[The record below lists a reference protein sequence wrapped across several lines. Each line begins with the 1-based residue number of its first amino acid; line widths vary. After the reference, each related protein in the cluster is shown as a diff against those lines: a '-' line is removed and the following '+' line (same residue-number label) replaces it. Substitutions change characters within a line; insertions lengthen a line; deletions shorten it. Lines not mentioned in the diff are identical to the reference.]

1 MNRIRP
7 TSSRSPRPL
16 IISLCAGGGGVGR
29 STLAAELAR
38 SFVRKGLRVL
48 LVDADLHHPTQ
59 HQRFDAT
66 ERWAA
71 QPWSPSLNCAHL
83 APPNDPSAS
92 GSTDPRVPEL
102 LILGQD
108 HVGRPRA
115 HAPDVRALHQ
125 SLRDADFDVIFLDQS
140 SGLDEWTVSMSVLA
154 DVPAMVVATEPVS
167 LDAGTRYMRRA
178 IFSAMRLLDE
188 AEGIEQVIDE
198 TSAQLPANWAL
209 GDLREAAER
218 TGAADLLNEAMN
230 RLEPYIILSQTREAA
245 EREIGPVL
253 GLAWWYLTGVR
264 PRYAGAIDHD
274 GRRWFHLRQGNLLPP
289 LNSEFGAGFQ
299 LEELS
304 KKLID
309 PARLDAEQPRQRA
322 KDVPAA
328 LYLLGLSADT
338 PAPEVRMCYR
348 KLWEGVRRDHVGTQ
362 QLLNGPLR
370 DKLIQDLES
379 ANRDLQTWLSERSTN
394 TTTTEAQPARPRG
407 PGARI
412 RDRRR
417 SMNLTEREV
426 SLRTKIGL
434 KVLKAIEEFD
444 TPALPRATYLRQ
456 YLREIAL
463 VLNLD
468 ADSLMDE
475 YLTAFAEAQRA
486 RILTRGQDNR

>member
-1 MNRIRP
+1 M
-7 TSSRSPRPL
+7 
-16 IISLCAGGGGVGR
+16 
-29 STLAAELAR
+29 
-38 SFVRKGLRVL
+38 
-48 LVDADLHHPTQ
+48 
-59 HQRFDAT
+59 
-66 ERWAA
+66 
-71 QPWSPSLNCAHL
+71 
-83 APPNDPSAS
+83 
-92 GSTDPRVPEL
+92 DPRVPEL
-102 LILGQD
+102 LVLGQD
-108 HVGRPRA
+108 HLGRPRA
-115 HAPDVRALHQ
+115 HAPDVLSLYQ
-125 SLRDADFDVIFLDQS
+125 SLRDADVDVVFLDQS

-154 DVPAMVVATEPVS
+154 DIPAMVVATEPVS
-167 LDAGTRYMRRA
+167 LDAGTRYIRRA
-178 IFSAMRLLDE
+178 LFLAMRLLDE

-209 GDLREAAER
+209 GDLRDAAER
-218 TGAADLLNEAMN
+218 TGAIDLLNEAMS

-289 LNSEFGAGFQ
+289 LNSELGAGFQ

-304 KKLID
+304 KKLSD
-309 PARLDAEQPRQRA
+309 PGRLDAEQPRQRGR
-322 KDVPAA
+322 DVPAA
-328 LYLLGLSADT
+328 LYLLGLSSDT

-370 DKLIQDLES
+370 DRLIQDLES

-394 TTTTEAQPARPRG
+394 TTTTETVTVRPRG
-407 PGARI
+407 PGANI

-417 SMNLTEREV
+417 AMNLTEREV

-434 KVLKAIEEFD
+434 KVLKSIEEFD
-444 TPALPRATYLRQ
+444 TSDLPRATYLRQ

-463 VLNLD
+463 VLNMD
-468 ADSLMDE
+468 ADALMDE

-486 RILTRGQDNR
+486 RILTRGQDTR

>member
-1 MNRIRP
+1 
-7 TSSRSPRPL
+7 
-16 IISLCAGGGGVGR
+16 
-29 STLAAELAR
+29 
-38 SFVRKGLRVL
+38 VL
-48 LVDADLHHPTQ
+48 LVDADLNHPTQ
-59 HQRFDAT
+59 HQRFDAQT
-66 ERWAA
+66 RWSSRA
-71 QPWSPSLNCAHL
+71 WTPSLSCAHL
-83 APPNDPSAS
+83 IPPNEPSAS

-108 HVGRPRA
+108 HDGRPRT
-115 HAPDVRALHQ
+115 HAPDVRALHK
-125 SLRDADFDVIFLDQS
+125 SLREADFDVVFLDQS
-140 SGLDEWTVSMSVLA
+140 SGLDEWTVSMSVLS
-154 DVPAMVVATEPVS
+154 DVPTMVVATEPIS
-167 LDAGTRYMRRA
+167 LDAGTRFMRRA
-178 IFSAMRLLDE
+178 IFAAMRLLDE
-188 AEGIEQVIDE
+188 AEGIEGVIDE
-198 TSAQLPANWAL
+198 TYAQLPANWAL

-218 TGAADLLNEAMN
+218 TGASDLLNEAMT
-230 RLEPYIILSQTREAA
+230 RLEPYIVLSQTREAA

-264 PRYAGAIDHD
+264 PRYAGAVDHD
-274 GRRWFHLRQGNLLPP
+274 SRRWFHLRQGTLLPP
-289 LNSEFGAGFQ
+289 LNSEFGSGFQ

-309 PARLDAEQPRQRA
+309 PARLDAEQPRQRG

-328 LYLLGLSADT
+328 LYLLGLGVDT

-362 QLLNGPLR
+362 QLLSGALR
-370 DKLIQDLES
+370 DKLIQDLEA
-379 ANRDLQTWLSERSTN
+379 ANRELQGWLSERTTN
-394 TTTTEAQPARPRG
+394 TTTTEAVPVTPRG
-407 PGARI
+407 PGGRI

-444 TPALPRATYLRQ
+444 TSSLPRATYLRQ

-468 ADSLMDE
+468 PESLMDD
-475 YLTAFAEAQRA
+475 YLTAYAEAQRA